1 MKTYR
6 HILSLFVSSLLL
18 ASCYQDLSTPARGE
32 YAPIVLEL
40 SDDSDALTIGYGQ
53 TLELSASAS
62 QQGFSEDE
70 LSYSWKMGVFVNSKY
85 QDMQEISDTKELS
98 TLIVNT
104 PSNDPYCLAL
114 TVSNVHDGYSVSK
127 VWKLYVTST
136 LGDGLL
142 VAHSRDGGESSI
154 LSLVSATPLTYGYT
168 DEEPRVV
175 DDVFGLANG
184 GKVIKGRVS
193 NLLSRMTTYMDVPN
207 PKSFSNYRVMVAT
220 EDTLRMLDPLQY
232 KEQECN
238 EALFQGSIK
247 FQNFRADSLYN
258 VATCSSCAMVEGY
271 MYACMEILDH
281 CYTAVSCPF
290 SPANVFTKANTSVV
304 PASQG
309 FICLFNPNDK
319 AIYSVHGVFI
329 AQSAMAKV
337 EYPKAPSDEF
347 LADKEAV
354 AAGCLEE
361 NRNVF
366 ILKDA
371 EQKYWLVK
379 LGINDNLNAE
389 IVELDLPEVD
399 KALGFTFC
407 DNSKVFYYYTPDAIY
422 TTVVNGSAVSARKL
436 SFKPENAAEK
446 ITMVKHYT
454 QAWWGA
460 GQSTVGDPSELY
472 YYAFPISTNRMQI
485 IVVTYNESTGEGKF
499 YLKPYN
505 VSTGMFSAFKDNGV
519 YGGFGEISA
528 VCSTLK

>member
-6 HILSLFVSSLLL
+6 HIFSFLFPALLL
-18 ASCYQDLSTPARGE
+18 SSCYQDLSTPARGE

-40 SDDSDALTIGYGQ
+40 SDDSDAINIGYGQ

-62 QQGFSEDE
+62 QEGFSEDD
-70 LSYSWKMGVFVNSKY
+70 LSYSWKMGIFVGSKY
-85 QDMQEISDTKELS
+85 SEMQEISTTPELS
-98 TLIVNT
+98 ALIVNT

-127 VWKLYVTST
+127 VWRVYVTST

-154 LSLVSATPLTYGYT
+154 LSLVSATPLTYGYKE
-168 DEEPRVV
+168 DEPRVV

-184 GKVIKGRVS
+184 GKRIKGRVS

-247 FQNFRADSLYN
+247 FDGFKADTLYN
-258 VATCSSCAMVEGY
+258 VATCSSCALMGGY

-290 SPANVFTKANTSVV
+290 SPANIFTKANTSVV

-309 FICLFNPNDK
+309 FLCVFNPNDK
-319 AIYSVHGVFI
+319 CFYSVHGVFI
-329 AQSAMAKV
+329 AQSSLAKI
-337 EYPKAPSDEF
+337 EYPQAPSAEF

-354 AAGCLEE
+354 AAGCLDE
-361 NRNVF
+361 NKNVF
-366 ILKDA
+366 ILKDG
-371 EQKYWLVK
+371 EDKYWLVK
-379 LGINDNLNAE
+379 FGINDNLNAE

-399 KALGFTFC
+399 KALGFSFC
-407 DNSKVFYYYTPDAIY
+407 DNSKVFYYYTPNAIY
-422 TTVVNGSAVSARKL
+422 YTNVNASSVSARKL
-436 SFKPENAAEK
+436 SFKPENTREK

-499 YLKPYN
+499 YLKPYI
-505 VSTGMFSAFKDNGV
+505 VSTGMFNPIKDNGV